1 MNLYL
6 GCLENRIDALV
17 ERLLGNFAETK
28 YLVTM
33 KPRRTK
39 NKDK

>member
-17 ERLLGNFAETK
+17 ERLLGNFAEK
-28 YLVTM
+28 ENIVMM
-33 KPRRTK
+33 KPGGEL
-39 NKDK
+39 